1 MANQGSD
8 ATLNDAVG
16 DKIRDWLQ
24 LTKNGHGPL
33 KEGEKASSRAYMYA
47 LQQDW
52 MVSVMPFLDVHS
64 ATASANTASITFT
77 YTVQPQH
84 CNRLH
89 HLHGGATATL
99 LDFCTSVPLSL
110 VSRPGF
116 WQYLGVSRC
125 LTVSYLRPARAGDQV
140 LIETEI
146 VQVGKRLATLRGSIR
161 RKEDGQLLCTA
172 EHLKVNIDSAVSL

>member
-8 ATLNDAVG
+8 ATLNDAAG

-33 KEGEKASSRAYMYA
+33 KEG
-47 LQQDW
+47 DW
-52 MVSVMPFLDVHS
+52 MVSVMPFLDVQS

-161 RKEDGQLLCTA
+161 RKEDRQLLCTA